1 MEYIMRSS
9 RLFTALLLAGG
20 VIASP
25 AIAGYD
31 HNAVNAA
38 APTNAAKNT
47 LANAANNAAATA
59 NALSA
64 SAANA
69 NNSNNLA
76 SADALMASSE
86 GIISQMQSD
95 SNVANLMRRAK
106 AVFIV
111 SNSPIASTNI
121 SVSFRGGVMLIRNN
135 GRWSDPVFFNVSS
148 ATAAQPMANNGPQ
161 ALLIMSNQAM
171 SNFRSGG
178 SISLN
183 GRRLHIIN
191 YSTSGNTQPASL
203 RRSDLIEW
211 SQAANNALPTN
222 IRANTA
228 YDQAVYGTNSQSRIL
243 AGRAPLTNQLAV
255 NLARQMP
262 TGAPPTQVGAN
273 QTGTRSG

>member
-1 MEYIMRSS
+1 MRRSC
-9 RLFTALLLAGG
+9 LFTALLLTGG
-20 VIASP
+20 VITSP
-25 AIAGYD
+25 AIAAYD

-38 APTNAAKNT
+38 APAI
-47 LANAANNAAATA
+47 AANNAPASV
-59 NALSA
+59 NAMSTY
-64 SAANA
+64 AANA

-76 SADALMASSE
+76 SADALMRNSQ

-95 SNVANLMRRAK
+95 SNVAKLMRDAK

-111 SNSPIASTNI
+111 SNSPIGTTQL
-121 SVSFRGGVMLIRNN
+121 SVSFRGGVMLTRSN
-135 GRWSDPVFFNVSS
+135 GRWSDPVFYSVGST
-148 ATAAQPMANNGPQ
+148 TAALPGANNVPE

-178 SISLN
+178 NVSLN

-191 YSTSGNTQPASL
+191 YSTGGNMQRASL

-211 SQAANNALPTN
+211 SGAANSALPTN
-222 IRANTA
+222 ILANTA

-255 NLARQMP
+255 NLAQQMSAGP
-262 TGAPPTQVGAN
+262 PPTQSGAH
-273 QTGTRSG
+273 QTGKPTG